1 MSNRKI
7 RVLLVDDHAV
17 VRHGV
22 RCLLE
27 DEDDMEVVAEAS
39 DGEQAIKLA
48 ASTFPDVALVDL
60 SMPGI
65 GGIRTI
71 EGIIEKAPKTR
82 ALVLTMH
89 DDQSYVRSAL
99 AAGACGYIA
108 KKVAHTEVVTAVR
121 AIHRG
126 RSHISVSVPPSGF
139 QEESP
144 RKRPVKLSA
153 REREVLGSAA
163 RGFTNQE
170 TADRMSIGV
179 KTVETYRARIMEKL
193 GSKKRTD
200 LIRYALDHGLHLE
213 EK

>member
-27 DEDDMEVVAEAS
+27 DEDDMEVVGEVS

-48 ASTFPDVALVDL
+48 TSTFPDVAVVDL

-71 EGIIEKAPKTR
+71 EGIIENAPKTR

-89 DDQSYVRSAL
+89 DD
-99 AAGACGYIA
+99 
-108 KKVAHTEVVTAVR
+108 
-121 AIHRG
+121 
-126 RSHISVSVPPSGF
+126 
-139 QEESP
+139 
-144 RKRPVKLSA
+144 
-153 REREVLGSAA
+153 
-163 RGFTNQE
+163 
-170 TADRMSIGV
+170 
-179 KTVETYRARIMEKL
+179 
-193 GSKKRTD
+193 
-200 LIRYALDHGLHLE
+200 
-213 EK
+213 